1 MVDEVKNTMADKVKN
16 TIKVSCYVGKEKL
29 CDFDWDSMPNVG
41 MGFSYENRSYMIIDI
56 KDSKITLK
64 DITKN
69 RSKKK

>member
-1 MVDEVKNTMADKVKN
+1 M
-16 TIKVSCYVGKEKL
+16 KVSCYIGDKQL
-29 CDFDWDSMPNVG
+29 FDLEWDEMPNVG
-41 MGFSYENRSYMIIDI
+41 MGFSHKKTEYMIIKI